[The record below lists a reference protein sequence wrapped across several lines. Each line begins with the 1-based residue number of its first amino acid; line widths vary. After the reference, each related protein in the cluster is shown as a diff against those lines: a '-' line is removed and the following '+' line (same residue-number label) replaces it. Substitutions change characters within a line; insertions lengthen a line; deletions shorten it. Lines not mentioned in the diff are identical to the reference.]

1 MAIMTKATTITWA
14 SEIAQYSNTS
24 LNEERNT
31 KLAEMLAAGKTEGN
45 PNIIAPNVTIREWLD
60 QAAAEE
66 YRDFILGL
74 DEKYGPGLVLG
85 ITIED
90 AN

>member
-1 MAIMTKATTITWA
+1 MAIMTKATIITWV
-14 SEIAQYSNTS
+14 SQQAQVGNPL

-31 KLAEMLAAGKTEGN
+31 KLAEMLATGKTEGT
-45 PNIIAPNVTIREWLD
+45 PNVISTNVTIREWLD

-66 YRDFILGL
+66 FRDFILGL
-74 DEKYGPGLVLG
+74 DEKYGPGLVLSVV
-85 ITIED
+85 IED